1 MKFEIPLL
9 MLAASAFLGS
19 TALAGNVQKDADST
33 PTETAGRSA
42 DDVLNML
49 SQRLSLSDDQK
60 SQILPILVERRQKIR
75 DVLADSTARPR
86 QKMAQMNVILDASD
100 ERINTLLTP
109 QQQKTYAIIEQEVK
123 AKMKARHSR
132 MTTTQN

>member
-9 MLAASAFLGS
+9 MLITSAAFSS
-19 TALAGNVQKDADST
+19 TALAGNVRGDADST
-33 PTETAGRSA
+33 PAETTGRSA
-42 DDVLNML
+42 DDDLNML
-49 SQRLSLSDDQK
+49 SLRLSLSDDQK

-86 QKMAQMNVILDASD
+86 QKMSQMNVILDASD
-100 ERINTLLTP
+100 KRINALLTAE
-109 QQQKTYAIIEQEVK
+109 QQKTYAIIEQEMR

-132 MTTTQN
+132 TTTTEN

>member
-9 MLAASAFLGS
+9 ILITSGVLSS
-19 TALAGNVQKDADST
+19 TALAGNAPEDADST
-33 PTETAGRSA
+33 PTETTGRSA

-49 SQRLSLSDDQK
+49 SQRLSLNDDQK
-60 SQILPILVERRQKIR
+60 SQILPILVERRQRIR
-75 DVLADSTARPR
+75 DVLADSAARPR

-100 ERINTLLTP
+100 KRINALLTP
-109 QQQKTYAIIEQEVK
+109 EQQKTYATIEQEMK

-132 MTTTQN
+132 TTTTEN